1 MGKKLGRASHRRP
14 GTPSASN
21 RYSGRSDQQSWTE
34 LDAGHRITT
43 RPAYR
48 HRRSPRTSCSQS
60 KRAWAATPVNR
71 PGPAHAPTGQIW
83 FTGFKNGHQQTPLGR
98 MQTMITQGDFHRVAI
113 VGFQEVPQRL
123 ITDMQP
129 NRTGGP
135 KGVTASVLSDY
146 SLFRIRPEGGK
157 NGTERSPSL
166 PLSRLK
172 SFHRQRMGLG
182 SI

>member
-1 MGKKLGRASHRRP
+1 
-14 GTPSASN
+14 
-21 RYSGRSDQQSWTE
+21 
-34 LDAGHRITT
+34 
-43 RPAYR
+43 
-48 HRRSPRTSCSQS
+48 
-60 KRAWAATPVNR
+60 
-71 PGPAHAPTGQIW
+71 
-83 FTGFKNGHQQTPLGR
+83 

-135 KGVTASVLSDY
+135 KGVTGLRAVRLFS
-146 SLFRIRPEGGK
+146 FRIRPEGGK

-172 SFHRQRMGLG
+172 SFHRQRIGLG

>member
-1 MGKKLGRASHRRP
+1 
-14 GTPSASN
+14 
-21 RYSGRSDQQSWTE
+21 
-34 LDAGHRITT
+34 
-43 RPAYR
+43 
-48 HRRSPRTSCSQS
+48 
-60 KRAWAATPVNR
+60 
-71 PGPAHAPTGQIW
+71 
-83 FTGFKNGHQQTPLGR
+83 